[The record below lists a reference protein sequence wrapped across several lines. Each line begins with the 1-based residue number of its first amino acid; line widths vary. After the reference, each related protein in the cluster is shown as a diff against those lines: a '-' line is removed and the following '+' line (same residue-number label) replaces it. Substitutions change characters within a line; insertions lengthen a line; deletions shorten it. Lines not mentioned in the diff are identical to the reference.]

1 MEHIYLIRSC
11 IEILARGIRIDTAD
25 RHTGTVSYRLIQNY
39 KVNILGGLMIQKN
52 ITKQHFQLFFHLK

>member
-25 RHTGTVSYRLIQNY
+25 RHTGTVRLIQNY
-39 KVNILGGLMIQKN
+39 KVNILGGLMIQKK